1 MMMTKRTRGLS
12 HLGDVCDFK
21 LYRRLCWV
29 RVVVLVLGAF
39 FVCARNQTEN
49 VCSLQYF
56 VLLVACLFFAA
67 YEIKRNQT
75 VACLLRAAALEVTTQ
90 LSDRQR
96 VKTFWTVHFNSK
108 NGRQRLIKGWLRYNP
123 HVCVTERPCD

>member
-56 VLLVACLFFAA
+56 VLLVLFLFVLCG
-67 YEIKRNQT
+67 IRNQT
-75 VACLLRAAALEVTTQ
+75 E
-90 LSDRQR
+90 S
-96 VKTFWTVHFNSK
+96 
-108 NGRQRLIKGWLRYNP
+108 NGRLFVARCCARSYDAIVGQTACQDFLD
-123 HVCVTERPCD
+123 RPF